1 MKLNSIQTLSIVLV
15 VYILLFSAWWTHLL
29 LSKNHDL
36 YESQVAYHTL
46 LADLDTAHAATAA
59 TAWDDLHTTHR
70 RQRTMIVG
78 EASVY
83 FVILLLGMSLVYR
96 SFRQEIAL
104 ARQQRNF
111 LLSITHELKSPIASI
126 RLVLDTFRTRSHSLK
141 PEQTQKLARNG
152 IAEAERLH
160 TLVNNIL
167 MAARLESGVTYDKVA
182 IPPLPLVRDI
192 IDQLQHKHPDVAFD
206 IEAPLVLPDWY
217 ADHNAMTSVV
227 RNLLENAV
235 KYCPMGC
242 GVGVKL
248 QPVGDQVELAVADL
262 GIGIP
267 EEEKGKIFKKFYRV
281 GNEDTRQTKGTGL
294 GLYLVKSLV
303 EAHRGT
309 IQVRDNVPRGSVFT
323 IRIPAAPTA
332 PAGSPAQPPKVA
344 TAVG

>member
-1 MKLNSIQTLSIVLV
+1 MKQNSIQTLSIVLV
-15 VYILLFSAWWTHLL
+15 VYILLFSAWWTQLL
-29 LSKNHDL
+29 LSKNNAVF
-36 YESQVAYHTL
+36 ESQIAYHTL
-46 LADLDTAHAATAA
+46 LAEVNPAEATRAQA
-59 TAWDDLHTTHR
+59 EIAQLQRERR

-83 FVILLLGMSLVYR
+83 FVILLLGMWLVYR

-126 RLVLDTFRTRSHSLK
+126 RLVLDTFRTRSASLK
-141 PEQTQKLARNG
+141 PAQTQKLALNG

-182 IPPLPLVRDI
+182 IAPLPLVRDI

-206 IEAPLVLPDWY
+206 IEAPPNLPDWY
-217 ADHNAMTSVV
+217 ADQNAMTSVV

-242 GVGVKL
+242 GVTVKL
-248 QPVGDQVELAVADL
+248 AHVGDSVELAVVDL

-267 EEEKGKIFKKFYRV
+267 EEEKSKIFKKFYRV

-309 IQVRDNVPRGSVFT
+309 IEVKDNVPRGTVFT
-323 IRIPAAPTA
+323 IRIPARLETNA
-332 PAGSPAQPPKVA
+332 
-344 TAVG
+344 AVPSLV